1 MERRSGREGAKPK
14 LGEVL
19 GQELAGKLMDAGN
32 LVFGGLVVAQLL
44 ASGSFDWRLAVVGLM
59 LWLLLFGIGAGLL
72 YWGAREE
79 H

>member
-1 MERRSGREGAKPK
+1 
-14 LGEVL
+14 
-19 GQELAGKLMDAGN
+19 MDAGN

-72 YWGAREE
+72 YWGARGG